1 MKHFYTTAIALMIAA
16 TGALNAQ
23 QLITLDRATLNTE
36 RGSCAFGEVTTDMEY
51 IICPFEFADYDV
63 SGFDFPEGGGLGL
76 FFIEVD
82 GSGGQD
88 GLALIDVQEALP
100 LSINAAL
107 GGILAANE
115 LDPFQGTWALT
126 GFVYEDS
133 EDIANTICAEAG
145 LENTVMVTFLT
156 ADDDICDFEGDCPPG
171 ETLDCN
177 GNCGPTEW
185 IGDGF
190 CDDGSFEHNGVAIFF
205 NCAEFNNDE
214 GDCDDTSV
222 TDFDALKGI
231 TNVFPNPANAQL
243 TISYEAATPDM
254 VDLMILNAN
263 GQIVYRV
270 NEYIA
275 GPMNRVIDVS
285 NWATGMYLVRTSTEA
300 GQTVQKLIINR

>member
-1 MKHFYTTAIALMIAA
+1 MKKFYTTAIALMIAA

-23 QLITLDRATLNTE
+23 KLITLDGALNAE
-36 RGSCAFGEVTTDMEY
+36 RGSCTFGEVTTELEWA
-51 IICPFEFADYDV
+51 ICPFEFALYDV
-63 SGFDFPEGGGLGL
+63 DGFDFPEGGGIGIL
-76 FFIEVD
+76 FVEID

-88 GLALIDVQEALP
+88 GLALIDIQMALP
-100 LSINAAL
+100 LALNAGL
-107 GGILAANE
+107 GGLLAAND
-115 LDPFQGTWALT
+115 LDPFSGLWAVA
-126 GFVYEDS
+126 GFVYTDAENIN
-133 EDIANTICAEAG
+133 ETICAEVG
-145 LENTVMVTFLT
+145 LEDTVIIEFLS
-156 ADDDICDFEGDCPPG
+156 AQDKLCDFEGDCPPG
-171 ETLDCN
+171 EIEDCN
-177 GNCGPTEW
+177 GNCAPEEW
-185 IGDGF
+185 LGDGF
-190 CDDGSFEHNGVAIFF
+190 CDDGSFSHNGVAIFF
-205 NCAEFNNDE
+205 NCDEFNNDE

-243 TISYEAATPDM
+243 TISYDAATPDM